1 MEKIFYIIGGMF
13 LGAIFQ
19 NDIPILKD
27 MNHQSIRSNLFELAD
42 TFPQN
47 VPDTVDEPPAQ
58 VEVVEPKRKRKRLG
72 KKVNP
77 KNLDF

>member
-27 MNHQSIRSNLFELAD
+27 MNRQLIRLNLLELAG
-42 TFPQN
+42 TFPEN
-47 VPDTVDEPPAQ
+47 VPGAVEEPPAQ
-58 VEVVEPKRKRKRLG
+58 VEAVEPKRKRKRLG